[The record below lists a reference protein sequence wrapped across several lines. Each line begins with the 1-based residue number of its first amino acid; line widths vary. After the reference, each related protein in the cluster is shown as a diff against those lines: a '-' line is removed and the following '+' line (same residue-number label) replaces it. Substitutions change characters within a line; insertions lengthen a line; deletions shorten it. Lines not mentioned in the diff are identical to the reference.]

1 MRLRL
6 FGYTGHD
13 DGQVAP
19 IDVGVATTDADEA
32 GEIVGE
38 VLTRLC
44 IAETDRR
51 ERDAAPPD
59 VCHPGAAC
67 SKPEEPSGPPWNEYA
82 RAAQA
87 ERDAIRAAADAYP
100 IKVTDF
106 QLGEYVCRPRFVAM
120 LDARDA
126 ESRPKMRVAPP
137 TASVDVRVTPE
148 DVMRWQRDHATML
161 ANLTA
166 TQARCT
172 AQEQEIRGLRR
183 SYGGVVGRDGMV
195 WSSVGGAEPRRQP

>member
-13 DGQVAP
+13 DGQIAV
-19 IDVGVATTDADEA
+19 IDVEVATTSADEA

-51 ERDAAPPD
+51 ERDAAPSD

-67 SKPEEPSGPPWNEYA
+67 SKPE
-82 RAAQA
+82 
-87 ERDAIRAAADAYP
+87 
-100 IKVTDF
+100 
-106 QLGEYVCRPRFVAM
+106 
-120 LDARDA
+120 
-126 ESRPKMRVAPP
+126 PKHTALAP
-137 TASVDVRVTPE
+137 TSLTEALT
-148 DVMRWQRDHATML
+148 QHATML

-195 WSSVGGAEPRRQP
+195 WSSVGGAEPWRQP